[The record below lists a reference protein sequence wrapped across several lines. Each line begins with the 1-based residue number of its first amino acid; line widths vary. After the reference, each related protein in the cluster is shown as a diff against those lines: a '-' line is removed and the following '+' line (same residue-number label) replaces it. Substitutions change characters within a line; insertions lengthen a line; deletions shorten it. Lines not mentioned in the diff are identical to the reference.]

1 VNIDITVFQG
11 IVAVVVVIIG
21 TCFACLSVGII
32 RFVFDNVLRALKN
45 RW

>member
-11 IVAVVVVIIG
+11 IVAVVVIIIA
-21 TCFACLSVGII
+21 TCFACLAIGII
-32 RFVFDNVLRALKN
+32 RFVFDNFLRALKN